1 MNPINTERTT
11 SNIAAEIL
19 IIRQHTCKILLV
31 SAVEIGKRLK
41 EAKALLPHGE
51 WLKWLAESVSYS
63 RSTAGNLM
71 RLHGEYGP
79 RLLTSSESDENCQS
93 VGNLTY
99 TQALILLG
107 LPEEEREQFMAEHDV
122 AGMSKVELQQAVQ
135 ERDQAR
141 EERDRA
147 IGEKSELEKE
157 VADKDSRITEL
168 TTRNAG
174 LEQEVSDY
182 KQKDEAR
189 PEKVVPQPKEPAVA
203 KEESPSARKIADVQF
218 TIHRDNMLNAYE
230 GLLKTLAG
238 LADTDPQLKEEYR
251 ETAYKMMENMTKRLK
266 VYPPAITTNLKIKKI
281 TTTL

>member
-11 SNIAAEIL
+11 ANIATEIL
-19 IIRQHTCKILLV
+19 IIRQQTCKILLV

-79 RLLTSSESDENCQS
+79 KLLTSGESDENCQS

-107 LPEEEREQFMAEHDV
+107 LPEEEREQFIEEHDV
-122 AGMSKVELQQAVQ
+122 VSMSKVELQQAVR

-147 IGEKSELEKE
+147 IGEKSGLEKE
-157 VADKDSRITEL
+157 LADKDSKMAEL
-168 TTRNAG
+168 ITRNAG
-174 LEQEVSDY
+174 LEKEVSDY

-189 PEKVVPQPKEPAVA
+189 PEKAAPQPKELA
-203 KEESPSARKIADVQF
+203 KTKEVSPSARKIADVQF
-218 TIHRDNMLNAYE
+218 TIHRDNMLNAYD
-230 GLLKTLAG
+230 GLLKTLAD
-238 LADTDPQLKEEYR
+238 LAETDPELKEEYR
-251 ETAYKMMENMTKRLK
+251 ETAQGMVENMARRLK
-266 VYPPAITTNLKIKKI
+266 VYPPTVTTNLKVKKI
-281 TTTL
+281 TTL

>member
-1 MNPINTERTT
+1 MNPITIERTT
-11 SNIAAEIL
+11 STIAAEIL
-19 IIRQHTCKILLV
+19 IIRQQACKVLLI

-51 WLKWLAESVSYS
+51 WLNWLAESVSYS

-71 RLHGEYGP
+71 HLYEEYGP
-79 RLLTSSESDENCQS
+79 KLLITDNGDGNYQS
-93 VGNLTY
+93 IGNLNY

-107 LPEEEREQFMAEHDV
+107 LPEEEREQFIEEHDV
-122 AGMSKVELQQAVQ
+122 ESMSQKELQRAVR

-147 IGEKSELEKE
+147 IGEKSDLEKE
-157 VADKDSRITEL
+157 VAEKESRITEL

-174 LEQEVSDY
+174 LENEVSEY
-182 KQKDEAR
+182 KREDGGCQ
-189 PEKVVPQPKEPAVA
+189 EKAAPQPKEPAVA

-218 TIHRDNMLNAYE
+218 AIHRDNMLNAYE

-251 ETAYKMMENMTKRLK
+251 ETAYKMMENMTRRLK